1 MARYGYIWEFQVHA
15 SRREDFERCY
25 GPSGAWVLLFQRA
38 EGYVG
43 TVLLQ
48 DNANPL
54 RYITIDRWA
63 SVEAYRSFRAR
74 FADQYAELDGE
85 CEGMTSR
92 EALLGE
98 FSEV

>member
-1 MARYGYIWEFQVHA
+1 MPRYGYIWEFHVKA

-25 GPSGAWVLLFQRA
+25 GPSGPWVLLFRRA
-38 EGYVG
+38 EGYAG
-43 TVLLQ
+43 TELLQ

-54 RYITIDRWA
+54 RYLTIDRWA
-63 SVEAYRSFRAR
+63 SVEAYRSFRTR
-74 FADQYAELDGE
+74 FADQYAELDRE

-92 EALLGE
+92 EVLLGE